1 MSSLTPKPQ
10 VPRKSQPNVAS
21 NGTKAPAAKFPAA
34 ASWSSQTNGKHK
46 VNNGAQSKAT
56 VWQAPSKIS
65 TNPTSSSTT
74 KSDEFA
80 NKIYTQLAKD
90 GVRPPQWP
98 SNPGARQQRNA
109 MDAFR
114 EAHKAY
120 REKARKS
127 LIKADLIDDP
137 DKRRTLDEALVFKG
151 ICDEMCPEWEKITR
165 ITEHDVK
172 MAEKEEKQGEL
183 VAIPQKMVKRLARS
197 AAGQEASLPMDVRSP
212 AACRRTLNYL
222 IDELV
227 PSDER
232 LPTQHNFLWDRTRAI
247 RIDLSMQAPSM
258 GPAEI
263 KDEIYCLET
272 IARFH
277 VTSLHLLSQP
287 GFAAEDF
294 SEQQEIEQL
303 SKTLMS
309 LRQRYKDCADM
320 GVVCENETE
329 FRAYYVLFFAWDSS
343 IKETVESWGEDIA
356 TSDAIQTAMCMV
368 ESIQNTSKLHG
379 PLAPPAPTEMAVDA
393 ASIFFSMVSSP
404 QISYTMACFAEIH
417 FNAVRRS
424 ILRIIQKAYS
434 RPRDGPKDLTPDFL
448 RRRLR
453 FDTDEQAVSFVE
465 QHGLEFEEEMG
476 RQYLVLNAR
485 QQLKDPRIPHA
496 FSLDIVER
504 KRSQKPLP
512 EVIHQTTYEVP
523 GHNESPE
530 EASEDES
537 LFVEAAP
544 ATVFESED
552 NAALESELES
562 SETQSAPALNSSST
576 RSHFGGGPQ
585 QRSPGFPP
593 ASSIF
598 GNPEGG
604 KTMPTSIHTSGQ
616 VSAGMKPENVQEASK
631 KKVKFG
637 ENEYKYIEARS
648 SPQSS
653 FDNSSPSSGIFGFLH
668 KEGGQAGTPETSQ
681 PSNPPAWFPG
691 NLAAPSDTVANTPG
705 GSILSGAST
714 TPATGFK
721 FPSFGTSSDTSTP
734 AAVSSSPSIPSAFAP
749 KPDAQQPPS
758 PAAPVQPPP
767 SFFPSATPQA
777 KSPLFPSGNT
787 MPTGPPATTHT
798 GSLAAPPRS
807 ETAPSISIFSPA
819 AAAST
824 PTQQPAKK
832 DPLDEFT
839 RWFLCGDRGLM
850 KDHLESWVIE
860 HLLEDL
866 WENFR
871 GAEEERKRKEEDEK
885 SWAEARK
892 FRTYSLRVTYFYR
905 WLNLFR
911 KRRVVKRIQMEKE
924 KARQWNMPDN
934 VAKRNAAKKATRD
947 KEEREVVNLLRR
959 SAKEKGREESKLRES
974 VRSQEQSV
982 EDALL
987 ATGIFEGLR
996 DARGAARHAAM
1007 EDDDESE
1014 ASMLPS
1020 EMLYRQESRRR
1031 RKHGLA
1037 PLNRLMEP
1045 PKHKEGSKT
1054 AKLRALSTGQ
1064 GDTLSMSTGSLRNST
1079 LSSSYRSSLG
1089 FNGSRVAK
1097 AKKSQVSDPYW
1108 RMKAHGLVQMPNGEY
1123 LHESLALPMLHQGK
1137 RFAGLGDFGLPA
1149 AASAASSQSP
1159 PVPDSLFDDNAPL
1172 PLENSKRSRVSSSP
1186 SIISN
1191 SASKRKRGPFQIEDT
1206 GEDEDLAAYRS
1217 ETSANNRKRAR
1228 SGESI
1233 GSDKDF
1239 LSRMESLLQDVE
1251 NEGKRIQAR

>member
-1 MSSLTPKPQ
+1 MTPKPQ
-10 VPRKSQPNVAS
+10 VPKTSQPNNAS
-21 NGTKAPAAKFPAA
+21 NGTNAPAATFPAA
-34 ASWSSQTNGKHK
+34 ASWSSQTNGKRK
-46 VNNGAQSKAT
+46 VNNGAQSKAS
-56 VWQAPSKIS
+56 VWQAPSKTS
-65 TNPTSSSTT
+65 TNSVSSSTA

-90 GVRPPQWP
+90 GIKPPQWP

-109 MDAFR
+109 MDTFR

-120 REKARKS
+120 REKARKC

-172 MAEKEEKQGEL
+172 NAEKEEKHGEM

-222 IDELV
+222 INELI

-258 GPAEI
+258 GPDEI

-277 VTSLHLLSQP
+277 VTSLHLLSQT

-343 IKETVESWGEDIA
+343 IKETVESWGQDIA

-393 ASIFFSMVSSP
+393 ASIFFSMVASP

-453 FDTDEQAVSFVE
+453 FDTDEEAVSFVE

-476 RQYLVLNAR
+476 RQYLVLNPR

-496 FSLDIVER
+496 FSFDIVER
-504 KRSQKPLP
+504 KRSQKSLP

-523 GHNESPE
+523 HDNESPQ
-530 EASEDES
+530 EASDDES
-537 LFVEAAP
+537 LFVAAAP
-544 ATVFESED
+544 AAAFESED
-552 NAALESELES
+552 NAALESELEN
-562 SETQSAPALNSSST
+562 SETPPAPTLNPSSM
-576 RSHFGGGPQ
+576 RSHFGGVTQ
-585 QRSPGFPP
+585 QRSPGFAPVN
-593 ASSIF
+593 SIF
-598 GNPEGG
+598 GNPGG
-604 KTMPTSIHTSGQ
+604 SKPMTTSIHTPEQGP
-616 VSAGMKPENVQEASK
+616 AGTKAENVQEVSK

-637 ENEYKYIEARS
+637 GNEYKYIEARS
-648 SPQSS
+648 SPQKSIDISS
-653 FDNSSPSSGIFGFLH
+653 TSSGIFGFPS
-668 KEGGQAGTPETSQ
+668 KDGDQVGTPGASQ
-681 PSNPPAWFPG
+681 PNNPSSWFPP
-691 NLAAPSDTVANTPG
+691 NLANPSGTAANTPG

-714 TPATGFK
+714 TPSTGFK
-721 FPSFGTSSDTSTP
+721 FPTFGASSDTSTP
-734 AAVSSSPSIPSAFAP
+734 AAAAANINPSISSVFPP
-749 KPDAQQPPS
+749 KPDTQQPQSLAAPAQPS
-758 PAAPVQPPP
+758 PTV
-767 SFFPSATPQA
+767 FPSPIPQA

-787 MPTGPPATTHT
+787 MSTGPPVATNAEA
-798 GSLAAPPRS
+798 LV
-807 ETAPSISIFSPA
+807 APSRAQTGPPTTLFSPA
-819 AAAST
+819 ATAST
-824 PTQQPAKK
+824 PSQPQAKR
-832 DPLDEFT
+832 DPIGEFT
-839 RWFLCGDRGLM
+839 RWFICGDRGLM
-850 KDHLESWVIE
+850 EDHLQSWVVK

-871 GAEEERKRKEEDEK
+871 EAEEERKRKEEDEK

-905 WLNLFR
+905 WLDIFR

-924 KARQWNMPDN
+924 KARQWNMPEN
-934 VAKRNAAKKATRD
+934 VAKRDAAKKAARD
-947 KEEREVVNLLRR
+947 KEEREVVSLLRKN
-959 SAKEKGREESKLRES
+959 AKEKGREESKLRES

-987 ATGIFEGLR
+987 ATGIFTGGREER
-996 DARGAARHAAM
+996 AAARHAAM
-1007 EDDDESE
+1007 DDDDESE
-1014 ASMLPS
+1014 TSMLPS

-1045 PKHKEGSKT
+1045 PKYKEGSKT

-1064 GDTLSMSTGSLRNST
+1064 DTLSMSTGSLRNST

-1123 LHESLALPMLHQGK
+1123 LHESLALPMLREGK
-1137 RFAGLGDFGLPA
+1137 RFAGFGDFGLAA
-1149 AASAASSQSP
+1149 AASATSSQSP
-1159 PVPDSLFDDNAPL
+1159 PNQDSLFDDNPPL
-1172 PLENSKRSRVSSSP
+1172 PLEISKRSRVSSSP

-1191 SASKRKRGPFQIEDT
+1191 SAAKRKRGPFQVDDA

-1217 ETSANNRKRAR
+1217 ETSASNRKRAR
-1228 SGESI
+1228 SGDSI
-1233 GSDKDF
+1233 GSEKDF